1 MKITVGGHEIILEPK
16 AQKNSSTYKRYDRT
30 EQLKVMLPYVDC
42 LDIGSV
48 IVQLMDDDDPVCF
61 YKDNI
66 QNFLDHNPEKMQW
79 YAFLPDAC
87 VNKVKH
93 PF

>member
-1 MKITVGGHEIILEPK
+1 
-16 AQKNSSTYKRYDRT
+16 
-30 EQLKVMLPYVDC
+30 MLPYCGVKD
-42 LDIGSV
+42 LGTV

-61 YKDNI
+61 YKTNI
-66 QNFLDHNPEKMQW
+66 ADFMNPNPEALQW

-93 PF
+93 PY